1 MSAKET
7 TMSPAGE
14 SFLSVLWR
22 RLRSWEGLLL
32 AILLAIFSINS
43 ALAPGY
49 LTMGNQINLFIL
61 SIEKIIVALTMTFLI
76 INGEIDLSAPS
87 IMGLAACV
95 TAFLFRGGANFATAL
110 VIAMSVG
117 LACGIFNGF
126 WIARV
131 GLNSLVVT
139 LATQIMYR
147 GLARVFLEDNSIGKF
162 PQWFNTLGQQNL
174 IGPLPFALLVFFVL
188 FLVALIILQYSGF
201 GRHVYV
207 IGNNRDVARY
217 SGVKV
222 PRVKFVLYIASGL
235 VSALAG
241 LLLAARFGAVRG
253 DLALGYE
260 LDIITMSLL
269 GGVSI
274 FGGSGTLYGVF
285 LSILIVLNVRN
296 GMALASL
303 SGHFQTGVI
312 GVLLILSVL
321 GPNLIE
327 QARAAIQRRRLQ
339 TQRASRTQSPI
350 SGEKE

>member
-1 MSAKET
+1 VSAKEAT
-7 TMSPAGE
+7 LTPPGE
-14 SFLSVLWR
+14 GFLTVAWR

-32 AILLAIFSINS
+32 VLLFAIFAINT

-49 LTMGNQINLFIL
+49 LTVGNQINLFIL

-95 TAFLFRGGANFATAL
+95 TAFLFSMGVGFGVAL
-110 VIAMSVG
+110 LIAICVG
-117 LACGIFNGF
+117 LICGMFNGF
-126 WIARV
+126 WVARV

-139 LATQIMYR
+139 LATQIAFR
-147 GLARVFLEDNSIGKF
+147 GLARVFLEDRSIGKL
-162 PQWFNTLGQQNL
+162 PEWFNRLGQQNL
-174 IGPLPFALLVFFVL
+174 IGPFPFALLLFFAL
-188 FLVALIILQYSGF
+188 FLVALVILQYSGF
-201 GRHVYV
+201 GRQVYV
-207 IGNNRDVARY
+207 IGNSKDVARY
-217 SGVKV
+217 SGVRV
-222 PRVKFVLYIASGL
+222 PRVKFILYVASGL

-241 LLLAARFGAVRG
+241 LLLAARLGAVRG
-253 DLALGYE
+253 DLAQGYE

-285 LSILIVLNVRN
+285 LSIMIILNVRN
-296 GMALASL
+296 GMGLASL

-321 GPNLIE
+321 GPNLFN
-327 QARAAIQRRRLQ
+327 QARAAAQRRRLQ
-339 TQRASRTQSPI
+339 AALRERT
-350 SGEKE
+350 